1 MYLLTMVGLKFNL
14 ELIWFSLVAELS
26 DVMSPIAGETVMS
39 RLGLGLPPSALHST
53 VVFSPATLTSGTDA
67 NIILVGLVATVT
79 FCKIGHDE
87 IKRELVFNLISS
99 SGLLKS
105 TVSKG
110 YNYLSRILNLAN
122 CLA

>member
-1 MYLLTMVGLKFNL
+1 MYLLTTVGLKFNL
-14 ELIWFSLVAELS
+14 ELVWFSLVAES
-26 DVMSPIAGETVMS
+26 SVVTSPIAGETVMS
-39 RLGLGLPPSALHST
+39 RLGLGLPPSTLHST

-79 FCKIGHDE
+79 FCKVGHDE

-99 SGLLKS
+99 SGRLKS

-110 YNYLSRILNLAN
+110 
-122 CLA
+122 

>member
-14 ELIWFSLVAELS
+14 ELVWFSLVAES
-26 DVMSPIAGETVMS
+26 SVVTSPIAGETVMS
-39 RLGLGLPPSALHST
+39 RVGLGLPPSTLHST

-87 IKRELVFNLISS
+87 IKRELVFNPISTS
-99 SGLLKS
+99 HQ
-105 TVSKG
+105 
-110 YNYLSRILNLAN
+110 A
-122 CLA
+122 A

>member
-14 ELIWFSLVAELS
+14 ELVWFSLVAES
-26 DVMSPIAGETVMS
+26 SAVTGVTGAGETVMS

-87 IKRELVFNLISS
+87 IKRELVFNLICT
-99 SGLLKS
+99 SGRLKS

-110 YNYLSRILNLAN
+110 
-122 CLA
+122 